1 METKPEME
9 PSRSSV
15 PGVIPEPIRVHHDSG
30 PSYEGRSAA
39 PKPSATTEPASS
51 PRRRNRASVLLAKL
65 LSAVRGDKYMTD
77 AYPPARR
84 PPSAACVEDE
94 AVEARPATGGQ
105 PAPAGSQTKQS

>member
-30 PSYEGRSAA
+30 PSHERRSAA
-39 PKPSATTEPASS
+39 PQTSATTEPTSS
-51 PRRRNRASVLLAKL
+51 PRRRNPASVLLAKI

-84 PPSAACVEDE
+84 PPSAAGVKDK
-94 AVEARPATGGQ
+94 AIEARPDAGGQ
-105 PAPAGSQTKQS
+105 GAPARSQTKGR

>member
-30 PSYEGRSAA
+30 PSHEGRGAA
-39 PKPSATTEPASS
+39 PKPSATAEPASS
-51 PRRRNRASVLLAKL
+51 PRRRNPASVLLAKL
-65 LSAVRGDKYMTD
+65 LSAVRGYKYMTD

-84 PPSAACVEDE
+84 RPSAVRVEDKG
-94 AVEARPATGGQ
+94 VEARPDTGGQ
-105 PAPAGSQTKQS
+105 AAPAGSQTKEG